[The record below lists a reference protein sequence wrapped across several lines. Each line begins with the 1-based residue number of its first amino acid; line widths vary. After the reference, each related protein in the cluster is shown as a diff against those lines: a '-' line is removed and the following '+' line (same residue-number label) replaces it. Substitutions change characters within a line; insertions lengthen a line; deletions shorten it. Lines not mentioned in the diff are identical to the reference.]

1 MDEINY
7 RQINQRIMTDFL
19 YCTHMGCTYIQM
31 QIKAFL
37 LFPSYYYTVVT
48 IPRDSRNKFFLK
60 KRERIGNRGIRR

>member
-7 RQINQRIMTDFL
+7 RQINQRNDGFSIY

-37 LFPSYYYTVVT
+37 LFPSYYYILLLQSLG
-48 IPRDSRNKFFLK
+48 IP
-60 KRERIGNRGIRR
+60 GIHFS